1 MVKNAVSG
9 LNVEPNVPMVTFA
22 IETFLPDADLTPLKA
37 RKQEIYDGLTRAEDK
52 TVKAAASAMLSV
64 QGASYED
71 ALTKANNLFIA
82 KNWGDGL
89 PLWPATR
96 ERVDWMLRGTPL
108 PRTHV
113 IGKFPPRG
121 GIVTV
126 EACAIVLAM
135 TGGRPEYLPV
145 LIAAADAF
153 LDPTL
158 RSELAQATSGAPFPV
173 VVVNGP
179 IAQQIKLNSG
189 FGCLGPDPQYPAGA
203 SIGRALRQMQQN
215 LGGAL
220 PGTGTMAPW
229 GNNRYNNIVF
239 AEDEEGL
246 PEGWPTHA
254 EERHGFACGS
264 NSVSLFFST
273 GANNIVRRG
282 AMKETKEEDAVQ
294 GLHRMAG
301 FLAVPSYHYLHGYE
315 EGTPGAMLLTRV
327 VAGSLASLGWSKPKI
342 REFLVSNS
350 RIPQEQIK
358 RTGGRAWIE
367 IAHEQSARDSIDMD
381 PWPITSNA
389 QNLILVVAGGGHP
402 THAFWLQGNSPAV
415 IGRTMHVPETFDA
428 LLDEAGRDL
437 AGGS

>member
-1 MVKNAVSG
+1 VVKNAVSG
-9 LNVEPNVPMVTFA
+9 LNVEPDVPMVTFP
-22 IETFLPDADLTPLKA
+22 IESFLPDADLSTLKA
-37 RKQEIYDGLTRAEDK
+37 RKHELYDALTRAEVK
-52 TVKAAASAMLSV
+52 TGKVAAGKMLRV
-64 QGASYED
+64 EAATYEA
-71 ALTKANNLFIA
+71 ALTKANHLFIS
-82 KNWGDGL
+82 KLWGDGM

-108 PRTHV
+108 PREHV

-121 GIVTV
+121 GIATV
-126 EACAIVLAM
+126 EACAIALAM
-135 TGGRPEYLPV
+135 TGGRPEYLPI
-145 LIAAADAF
+145 LISAVDAF
-153 LDPTL
+153 LDPAL

-179 IAQQIKLNSG
+179 IAKQIKLNSG

-254 EERHGFACGS
+254 EERHGFARS
-264 NSVSLFFST
+264 ENAVSLFFAT
-273 GANNIVRRG
+273 GANNIIRRG

-301 FLAVPSYHYLHGYE
+301 FLAVPHYHYLHGYE

-327 VAGSLASLGWSKPKI
+327 VADSLASLGWSKQKI
-342 REFLVSNS
+342 REFLIEHS
-350 RIPQEQIK
+350 RISQAQLK
-358 RTGGRAWIE
+358 ATGGRAWIE
-367 IAHEQSARDSIDMD
+367 IAHDQSARDSIDMD
-381 PWPITSNA
+381 PWPITSDPK
-389 QNLILVVAGGGHP
+389 NLILVVAGGGHP
-402 THAFWLQGNSPAV
+402 THSFWLQGNSPAV
-415 IGRTMHVPETFDA
+415 IGRRVRVPETFEV
-428 LLDEAGRDL
+428 LIEEAEKDL
-437 AGGS
+437 AGV

>member
-9 LNVEPNVPMVTFA
+9 LNVEPEVPMVTFDIA
-22 IETFLPDADLTPLKA
+22 SFLPDADLTPLKA
-37 RKQEIYDGLTRAEDK
+37 RKQELYDGLTRVKPNTAK
-52 TVKAAASAMLSV
+52 TTASKMLSV
-64 QGASYED
+64 QAASYEE
-71 ALTKANNLFIA
+71 ALTKANNLFIS
-82 KNWGDGL
+82 KLWGDGM

-108 PRTHV
+108 PREHV

-121 GIVTV
+121 GIATV
-126 EACAIVLAM
+126 EACAIALAM

-145 LIAAADAF
+145 LIAAVDAF
-153 LDPTL
+153 LDPAL

-179 IAQQIKLNSG
+179 IAKQIKLNSG
-189 FGCLGPDPQYPAGA
+189 FGCLGPDPQFPAGA

-239 AEDEEGL
+239 AEDEDGL
-246 PEGWPTHA
+246 PEGWLPHA
-254 EERHGFACGS
+254 TERHGFAQGS
-264 NSVSLFFST
+264 NSVSLFFAT
-273 GANNIVRRG
+273 GANNIIRRG

-301 FLAVPSYHYLHGYE
+301 FLAVPHYHYLHGYE
-315 EGTPGAMLLTRV
+315 EGTPGAMLLTDV
-327 VAGSLASLGWSKPKI
+327 VAESLASLGWTKKKI
-342 REFLVSNS
+342 RAFLVANS
-350 RIPQEQIK
+350 RIPQEQLK

-367 IAHEQSARDSIDMD
+367 IAHDQSARDSINMD
-381 PWPITSNA
+381 PWPITSNPD
-389 QNLILVVAGGGHP
+389 NLILIVAGGGHP
-402 THAFWLQGNSPAV
+402 THSFWLQGNSPAV
-415 IGRTMHVPETFDA
+415 IGRQMRVPETFDA
-428 LLDEAGRDL
+428 LIEEAAKDMT
-437 AGGS
+437 

>member
-1 MVKNAVSG
+1 
-9 LNVEPNVPMVTFA
+9 MVTFP
-22 IETFLPDADLTPLKA
+22 IESFLPDADLGPLKA
-37 RKQEIYDGLTRAEDK
+37 RKQELYDSLTRTEVK
-52 TVKAAASAMLSV
+52 TGKVAAGKMLNV
-64 QGASYED
+64 EAATYED
-71 ALTKANNLFIA
+71 ALAKANNLFIS
-82 KNWGDGL
+82 KRWGDGM

-96 ERVDWMLRGTPL
+96 DRVDWMLRGTPL
-108 PRTHV
+108 AREHV

-121 GIVTV
+121 GIATV
-126 EACAIVLAM
+126 EACAIALAM

-145 LIAAADAF
+145 LISAVDAF
-153 LDPTL
+153 LDPAL

-179 IAQQIKLNSG
+179 IAKQIRLNSG

-239 AEDEEGL
+239 AEDEDGL
-246 PEGWPTHA
+246 PEGWLPHA
-254 EERHGFACGS
+254 TERHGFARGS
-264 NSVSLFFST
+264 NSVSLFFAT
-273 GANNIVRRG
+273 GANNIIRRG

-301 FLAVPSYHYLHGYE
+301 FLAVPHYHYLHGYE

-327 VAGSLASLGWSKPKI
+327 VADSLASLGWTQRKI
-342 REFLVSNS
+342 REFLIEHS
-350 RIPQEQIK
+350 RIPQEQLQ

-367 IAHEQSARDSIDMD
+367 IAHDQSARDSIDKD
-381 PWPITSNA
+381 PWPITSKPE
-389 QNLILVVAGGGHP
+389 NLILIVAGGEHP
-402 THAFWLQGNSPAV
+402 THSFWLQGNSPAV
-415 IGRTMHVPETFDA
+415 IGRQVRVPETFDA
-428 LLDEAGRDL
+428 LIEAAERDL
-437 AGGS
+437 ADH

>member
-9 LNVEPNVPMVTFA
+9 LNVAPDVAMVTFP
-22 IETFLPDADLTPLKA
+22 IETFLPDADLTPLKV
-37 RKQEIYDGLTRAEDK
+37 RKQEVYDGLTRAVSRP
-52 TVKAAASAMLSV
+52 VKAGASATLSV
-64 QGASYED
+64 EGASYED
-71 ALTKANNLFIA
+71 ALAKANHLFIA

-89 PLWPATR
+89 PMWPATR
-96 ERVDWMLRGTPL
+96 ERVDWVLRGTPL

-121 GIVTV
+121 GIASV
-126 EACAIVLAM
+126 EACAIALAM

-145 LIAAADAF
+145 LIAAVDAF
-153 LDPTL
+153 LDPSL

-179 IAQQIKLNSG
+179 IAKQIRLNSG

-229 GNNRYNNIVF
+229 GNNRYTNIVF

-246 PEGWPTHA
+246 PEGWLPHA
-254 EERHGFACGS
+254 TERHGFDRGS
-264 NSVSLFFST
+264 NSVSLFFAT
-273 GANNIVRRG
+273 GANNIIRRG

-301 FLAVPSYHYLHGYE
+301 FLAVPHYHYLHGYE

-327 VAGSLASLGWSKPKI
+327 VAGSLASLGWTKQKI
-342 REFLVSNS
+342 REFLVEQS
-350 RIPQEQIK
+350 RIPQEQLK

-367 IAHEQSARDSIDMD
+367 IAHDQSARDSIDLD
-381 PWPITSNA
+381 PWPITA
-389 QNLILVVAGGGHP
+389 KPENLLLIVAGGGHP
-402 THAFWLQGNSPAV
+402 THSFWLQGNSTAV
-415 IGRTMHVPETFDA
+415 VGRLLRVPETFDQ
-428 LLDEAGRDL
+428 LLEEAERDL
-437 AGGS
+437 AGG

>member
-9 LNVEPNVPMVTFA
+9 MNVAPDVPMVTFPIA
-22 IETFLPDADLTPLKA
+22 TFLPDADLA
-37 RKQEIYDGLTRAEDK
+37 SVEQRRQEFYDGLTRAVAVP
-52 TVKAAASAMLSV
+52 VKAGTSAMISV
-64 QGASYED
+64 EGASYED
-71 ALTKANNLFIA
+71 ALAKANNLFIA

-96 ERVDWMLRGTPL
+96 ERVDWILRGTPL

-121 GIVTV
+121 GIASV
-126 EACAIVLAM
+126 EACAIALAM

-145 LIAAADAF
+145 LIAAVDAF
-153 LDPTL
+153 LDPSL

-173 VVVNGP
+173 VMVNGP
-179 IAQQIKLNSG
+179 IAKQIKLNSG

-229 GNNRYNNIVF
+229 GNNRYTNIVF
-239 AEDEEGL
+239 AEDEDGL
-246 PEGWPTHA
+246 PAGWPTHA
-254 EERHGFACGS
+254 EERHGFARGS

-273 GANNIVRRG
+273 GASNIVRRG
-282 AMKETKEEDAVQ
+282 AKKETKEEDTVQ

-301 FLAVPSYHYLHGYE
+301 YLAVPNYHYLNGYG

-327 VAGSLASLGWSKPKI
+327 VAESLADLGWTKPKI
-342 REFLVSNS
+342 REFLVDQSKVP
-350 RIPQEQIK
+350 REQIK
-358 RTGGRAWIE
+358 RTGGRSWIE
-367 IAHEQSARDSIDMD
+367 IAHDESARASIDLD
-381 PWPITSNA
+381 PWPITSKP

-402 THAFWLQGNSPAV
+402 THAFWLQGSSPAV
-415 IGRTMHVPETFDA
+415 IGRQVRVPETFDRLIEDA
-428 LLDEAGRDL
+428 ERDL
-437 AGGS
+437 AVG

>member
-1 MVKNAVSG
+1 VVKNAVSG
-9 LNVEPNVPMVTFA
+9 LNVEPNVPMVTFP

-37 RKQEIYDGLTRAEDK
+37 RRQELYDGLTRAEAK
-52 TVKAAASAMLSV
+52 SMKAGSSAILSV
-64 QGASYED
+64 EGATYED
-71 ALTKANNLFIA
+71 ALARANNLFIA
-82 KNWGDGL
+82 KLWGDGM

-126 EACAIVLAM
+126 EACAIALAM
-135 TGGRPEYLPV
+135 TGGRPEYLPI
-145 LIAAADAF
+145 LIAAVDAF
-153 LDPTL
+153 LDPSL

-179 IAQQIKLNSG
+179 IAKQIKLNSG

-239 AEDEEGL
+239 AEDEDGL

-254 EERHGFACGS
+254 AERHGFTRGS

-273 GANNIVRRG
+273 GATNIVRRG
-282 AMKETKEEDAVQ
+282 AQKETKQEDAEQ

-327 VAGSLASLGWSKPKI
+327 VAGSLADLGWTKPKI
-342 REFLVSNS
+342 REFLVNHS

-367 IAHEQSARDSIDMD
+367 IAHDQSARDSIDMEM
-381 PWPITSNA
+381 WPITSKPE
-389 QNLILVVAGGGHP
+389 NLILVVAGGGHP
-402 THAFWLQGNSPAV
+402 THSFWLQGNSPAV
-415 IGRTMHVPETFDA
+415 VGRMVRVSETFDA
-428 LLDEAGRDL
+428 LIEEAGRDL
-437 AGGS
+437 VGG